1 MIVLILA
8 ISALILFYFVFVYNK
23 LIRLRN
29 MVNEAWSGIDVQLK
43 KRHELIP
50 LLVKTVEGY
59 ATHEKN
65 LFENITRLRA
75 QGINATSVKNQEV
88 AEVGLTKAIDNLFVV
103 AENYPELKANQNFL
117 ELQREIAKV
126 EHDLQRARRYYNG
139 SVRNYNIL
147 IEQFPSNLVAN
158 AASHKQRDYFDLKN
172 ETERKVPDI
181 AVN

>member
-29 MVNEAWSGIDVQLK
+29 LVNEAWSGIDVQLK

-75 QGINATSVKNQEV
+75 QGINATTVKNQEV
-88 AEVGLTKAIDNLFVV
+88 AEVRLTKAIDNLFVV

-172 ETERKVPDI
+172 ETERKVPEI